1 DANWLRKGDNAIRFT
16 LPGDAQHGY
25 KVRNLA
31 IEVEKA
37 PITKQILTPSLVLNL
52 PATPLYFEN
61 KAYVKGFITGIPNGS
76 QVKVNGNHAYVQNG
90 AFEYVLESGAP
101 ANGLP
106 WNITV
111 EAMYGEGRSVRK
123 ILTFQAANK
132 ADFYYEPEWG
142 MHAIRQMVKP
152 NEKADIALKSAGV
165 KLPAGALGKAE
176 ELSVSSLRKVDIP
189 ALEAGMVNVT
199 AGASAYRFLPH
210 PRQFQRPVQVR
221 IGYDPSK
228 IPGGYSEKDIRTFYF
243 DESTNHWVALP
254 RDSVSA
260 KELVVSSSTMH
271 FTDMINGIIKAP
283 ESPEVAA
290 FTPNSIKGI
299 QAASPATGVTLIA
312 PPAANNYGSANLS
325 FPIKLPAG
333 RAGIQPDLSITYS
346 SESGN
351 GWLGM
356 GWDLTVPY
364 IGIDTRWGVPR
375 YDALKETETYTI
387 GSQQL
392 TPVAHR
398 GDLIDRVT
406 VDRRF
411 YPRVEGSFGK
421 IIRHGDNP
429 KNYSWEVIDK
439 AGTQYLYGSLSQYT
453 LQTPNGNIARWY
465 LQQVKDVH
473 GNVIRYY
480 YNQVIDKGPVEGL
493 ADGKTLYLSKITYT
507 GYIQQEG
514 RYSVN
519 FILDRDMLPN
529 ERILTNGRRKDISIN
544 ARLGLKE
551 VVSELLRKIEIK
563 YDNTVVRSYKLF
575 YKEGNFNKTLL
586 DSIAEYDAAGSQNWA
601 ATRFAYYNDLVA
613 ADGTLEPFDKA
624 TTFVNGGD
632 GNPRAGFMAFSLPI
646 TGPVAA
652 TDQASAIQGSPSF
665 SGGFNITV
673 AVGFGPDVV
682 TKSNSIGISG
692 GYTGSRS
699 MQPGMLDLVDV
710 NGDNRPDKIYV
721 DGQGLRVRL
730 NTSGAN
736 ADLGFGNP
744 ITVLGIDRFFDMRS
758 DAGGVGGEVN
768 LGFGSASLF
777 AAAGGSWSRQK
788 TLVYLTDVNQDGL
801 TDVAY
806 RGRVYFNHYDPVLK
820 TIYYD
825 TYSSSSRNPINID
838 INKLDAAMTQI
849 DPVEKDRLERENP
862 LNDIVREWTAP
873 YTGTVKLSAPVRLL
887 PCNNEMAQDEALD
900 GVVVSIESEDR
911 ILWTDSILPG
921 DQSWHYPTGVDN
933 ILVGGDGI
941 GRIFFRVSSRYNGSC
956 DKVLWAP
963 EISYSTLNYAESL
976 QAADTTEKDANNLP
990 LYKFSVSKDFLP
1002 TGKTFFK
1009 APLAG
1014 AISINGS
1021 FQKAITTDTVRAYF
1035 LKLDTLGNRSVL
1047 WSGTYAA
1054 GTAYNVPV
1062 SIGNLTV
1069 DTSSL
1074 YSFHIEA
1081 DSRIDYRN
1089 VQLNTTVAYVRS
1101 DDPAYPS
1108 VTDAATGKPL
1118 IQFRPVPDYQLYEVG
1133 WNLPGII
1140 VPAGV
1145 NQMEITPVARMKP
1158 PQLNPDWNP
1167 RPDNT
1172 EPRYLYE
1179 GYTGNLVFTIK
1190 KGGMLVDKQKFH
1202 VTAGVF
1208 DDGRAPGAVT
1218 LSVVPGEKI
1227 YCEYY
1232 AVDAGKADDAMLEHG
1247 VSVRSIGGNTW
1258 QRATNVPAF
1267 AANIYR
1273 PYSGYRGW
1281 GYFGYNAGAST
1292 ASGLTSIKRLELVTS
1307 KKLTES
1313 KLDKQSIDNLKGKP
1327 EQLQAY
1333 IDQNQNQLYD
1343 PKTEKLV
1350 YLVPAITDTS
1360 YGYMG
1365 QDEFTWVHGDTLS
1378 SSRLGADDIMGL
1390 LTLLGGSAK
1399 APQKIAYNSSTYL
1412 SGGASAGGF
1421 AAGGGAS
1428 YTYTFGGIARND
1440 VDFIDLNGDRY
1451 PDFVRKGDIQFT
1463 RANGS
1468 LEERYVPNI
1477 FNSISGSDYYTHGL
1491 TASASFNTSHSKP
1504 YSFAVG
1510 SGQSK
1515 VGVQVGGGSN
1525 SLGLSGGFS
1534 KGFNEASYALV
1545 DINGDGL
1552 PDRLEKDGSVVLNLG
1567 YGFADHRE
1575 NWRYGQIHKGG
1586 GESYSAGMGYTFAN
1600 GSLEAGA
1607 SLATG
1612 YNHVEGELIDI
1623 NGDGLPDDVVKL
1635 NDGIKVR
1642 FNTGSGFG
1650 EQLPWP
1656 GLRAINVNTSTTLS
1670 FHAGFTFGV
1679 FFPIPILPLGGVK
1692 LVINPQVHFDF
1703 EQSRIIEDIRDINGD
1718 GFPDVISSNDKGEY
1732 LAANLSKIGRTNM
1745 LQAVIQPLGSSF
1757 VLDYKR
1763 EGNTYDMPNS
1773 IWTLSK
1779 VIVRDGF
1786 NGDGADSLMT
1796 TFVYDSGYYSQR
1808 EREFYGFRKVTT
1820 REHNTLNKNLVYR
1833 SNASTYIND
1842 NYYLKGLMEA
1852 QLVLD
1857 SAGRIYTRND
1867 SRYELRNATSV
1878 LGEAYSRRPEMP
1890 LVGGVSQNDFD
1901 WAFPA
1906 LKETVQS
1913 FYEGQAI
1920 AGMVSRMT
1928 FDSYDQYGNITQY
1941 TDFGNPAKPEDDLT
1955 SLITYQYITDNNKYI
1970 VGLPSNIRVLSN
1982 GKDYRVRS
1990 AAYDP
1995 VTGKPIS
2002 MTMSGNPS
2010 RAAVYSMEYDGYGN
2024 IRKLTR
2030 PENGKGQ
2037 RLTIEY
2043 TYDNSVNTFPVKVK
2057 NSYGDSSTAAY
2068 DYRFGQV
2075 LETTDPNGNRI
2086 LNEIDALGR
2095 ITKLTGPYE
2104 LAAGAPYTIQFD
2116 YHPEAAMPFAIS
2128 RHFDP
2133 SNPSNPLQTITF
2145 VDGLGRVIQA
2155 KKDISMFQGDGL
2167 PDKEM
2172 LTVSGKILYDGL
2184 GRPTHTFYPF
2194 AEDKGSETRLNP
2206 QSASSKPATVTTYDV
2221 LDRPVALTLADGA
2234 VTTSSYGF
2242 GNDRSNTQQ
2251 FKTR

>member
-1 DANWLRKGDNAIRFT
+1 
-16 LPGDAQHGY
+16 
-25 KVRNLA
+25 
-31 IEVEKA
+31 
-37 PITKQILTPSLVLNL
+37 
-52 PATPLYFEN
+52 
-61 KAYVKGFITGIPNGS
+61 
-76 QVKVNGNHAYVQNG
+76 
-90 AFEYVLESGAP
+90 
-101 ANGLP
+101 
-106 WNITV
+106 
-111 EAMYGEGRSVRK
+111 
-123 ILTFQAANK
+123 
-132 ADFYYEPEWG
+132 
-142 MHAIRQMVKP
+142 
-152 NEKADIALKSAGV
+152 
-165 KLPAGALGKAE
+165 
-176 ELSVSSLRKVDIP
+176 
-189 ALEAGMVNVT
+189 
-199 AGASAYRFLPH
+199 
-210 PRQFQRPVQVR
+210 
-221 IGYDPSK
+221 
-228 IPGGYSEKDIRTFYF
+228 
-243 DESTNHWVALP
+243 
-254 RDSVSA
+254 
-260 KELVVSSSTMH
+260 
-271 FTDMINGIIKAP
+271 
-283 ESPEVAA
+283 
-290 FTPNSIKGI
+290 
-299 QAASPATGVTLIA
+299 
-312 PPAANNYGSANLS
+312 
-325 FPIKLPAG
+325 
-333 RAGIQPDLSITYS
+333 
-346 SESGN
+346 
-351 GWLGM
+351 
-356 GWDLTVPY
+356 
-364 IGIDTRWGVPR
+364 
-375 YDALKETETYTI
+375 
-387 GSQQL
+387 
-392 TPVAHR
+392 
-398 GDLIDRVT
+398 
-406 VDRRF
+406 
-411 YPRVEGSFGK
+411 
-421 IIRHGDNP
+421 
-429 KNYSWEVIDK
+429 
-439 AGTQYLYGSLSQYT
+439 
-453 LQTPNGNIARWY
+453 
-465 LQQVKDVH
+465 
-473 GNVIRYY
+473 
-480 YNQVIDKGPVEGL
+480 
-493 ADGKTLYLSKITYT
+493 
-507 GYIQQEG
+507 
-514 RYSVN
+514 
-519 FILDRDMLPN
+519 
-529 ERILTNGRRKDISIN
+529 
-544 ARLGLKE
+544 
-551 VVSELLRKIEIK
+551 
-563 YDNTVVRSYKLF
+563 
-575 YKEGNFNKTLL
+575 
-586 DSIAEYDAAGSQNWA
+586 
-601 ATRFAYYNDLVA
+601 
-613 ADGTLEPFDKA
+613 
-624 TTFVNGGD
+624 
-632 GNPRAGFMAFSLPI
+632 
-646 TGPVAA
+646 
-652 TDQASAIQGSPSF
+652 
-665 SGGFNITV
+665 
-673 AVGFGPDVV
+673 
-682 TKSNSIGISG
+682 
-692 GYTGSRS
+692 
-699 MQPGMLDLVDV
+699 
-710 NGDNRPDKIYV
+710 
-721 DGQGLRVRL
+721 
-730 NTSGAN
+730 
-736 ADLGFGNP
+736 
-744 ITVLGIDRFFDMRS
+744 
-758 DAGGVGGEVN
+758 
-768 LGFGSASLF
+768 
-777 AAAGGSWSRQK
+777 
-788 TLVYLTDVNQDGL
+788 
-801 TDVAY
+801 
-806 RGRVYFNHYDPVLK
+806 
-820 TIYYD
+820 
-825 TYSSSSRNPINID
+825 
-838 INKLDAAMTQI
+838 
-849 DPVEKDRLERENP
+849 
-862 LNDIVREWTAP
+862 
-873 YTGTVKLSAPVRLL
+873 
-887 PCNNEMAQDEALD
+887 
-900 GVVVSIESEDR
+900 
-911 ILWTDSILPG
+911 
-921 DQSWHYPTGVDN
+921 
-933 ILVGGDGI
+933 
-941 GRIFFRVSSRYNGSC
+941 
-956 DKVLWAP
+956 
-963 EISYSTLNYAESL
+963 
-976 QAADTTEKDANNLP
+976 
-990 LYKFSVSKDFLP
+990 
-1002 TGKTFFK
+1002 
-1009 APLAG
+1009 
-1014 AISINGS
+1014 
-1021 FQKAITTDTVRAYF
+1021 
-1035 LKLDTLGNRSVL
+1035 
-1047 WSGTYAA
+1047 
-1054 GTAYNVPV
+1054 
-1062 SIGNLTV
+1062 
-1069 DTSSL
+1069 
-1074 YSFHIEA
+1074 
-1081 DSRIDYRN
+1081 
-1089 VQLNTTVAYVRS
+1089 
-1101 DDPAYPS
+1101 
-1108 VTDAATGKPL
+1108 
-1118 IQFRPVPDYQLYEVG
+1118 
-1133 WNLPGII
+1133 
-1140 VPAGV
+1140 
-1145 NQMEITPVARMKP
+1145 
-1158 PQLNPDWNP
+1158 
-1167 RPDNT
+1167 
-1172 EPRYLYE
+1172 
-1179 GYTGNLVFTIK
+1179 
-1190 KGGMLVDKQKFH
+1190 
-1202 VTAGVF
+1202 
-1208 DDGRAPGAVT
+1208 
-1218 LSVVPGEKI
+1218 
-1227 YCEYY
+1227 
-1232 AVDAGKADDAMLEHG
+1232 
-1247 VSVRSIGGNTW
+1247 VRSIGGNTW

-2251 FKTR
+2251 FKTRAVDANGVATEQFTNIRGLVTATKNSSRQDGDIWTSFEYDPVNQQIAYTNNLGHKTTMKYDLLGRCVERNHPDAGLSSYKYDPLGNIVEMYTANRPPTTITWVPDYSADPNGPARFKKVISPQDGIKYTYDYERLTDIIYPENPENNVHYEYGKNNAGSNRNGRIVSQTDATGVQEYFYGPLGEITRNVRTIVIPGRNIQTFTTEWRYDTWNRLDTLIYPDGEKLVYQYNTGGLLNRLVGDKQGNNYTYISQTGYDLYESKVFLAYGNSVKTSYSYDSLRRRLSNVTAATATGRKFINTAYEYDKVNNILKLDNNAQVPSTTDLIGGSSKATYSYDDLYRLTAAQQYYFPYLYDNYVQHYATSRFSYNSVGGFLNKNQYHTKRIGSGLPQVQPETSYGQEYTYGTDHPNAPVRIGNKYYGYDANGNMNQVRDTISGLIRHLAWDEDNRLMGVLDDTTSQINFYDASGTRVLKGSGSSLQVYVNGVPVTSSGQIGTFDVYVNPFVVLRGGTSYTKHYFVEGTRIASKLGGGFQQDPVLAGKAAGFTDAFYNNKKLSLENAIKKILNLLLGLAPADTGNSSGSANGDPSF